1 MSRVTKV
8 YKKTN
13 GQFGQPVPIGTSSQY
28 VTVNSNGT
36 TLQQILGDVNE
47 LQEKLEQGDLTSS
60 ILKVAESSGV
70 SIGEATAEKSGLM
83 SSTDFKKINPIMLK
97 QGDDLN
103 NVKQI
108 GWYRVSADVKNRP
121 VANYVGWLQVQQL
134 ANGNFFQRFRGSN
147 STGTYYERIYTATDL
162 WSNWKQLDAPMTGAT
177 SVSDGRTGLVPAPS
191 AGKQNSY
198 LRGDGTWQ
206 TPPNTWTANT
216 STSAGYVAAGSG
228 HNDRV
233 WMTNSS
239 GTPAWRAIATM
250 TGATKTAAGTKGL
263 VPAPGRNKEE
273 YLLSGAG
280 TWIAPPKNNSGTTS
294 GLLLTQNQFNIISD
308 RSKNFSSHA
317 LDLTPASNAGYGGY
331 IDFHYNGATN
341 FTSRIIEN
349 AKGKIK
355 VSDSFEVGGD
365 TALNKITAGA
375 TVVSSL
381 TNNGNTN
388 LKGTTSFNGSA
399 NFNKTATFNKTVT
412 VNDLID
418 VVGTIKIPNRG
429 SGNLGYYPVA
439 SSAADTGEV
448 YMLNSYLGNCLEVQG
463 NWGVKKGRTVKRFYI
478 TNTSD
483 IRLKQDIKDSSIS
496 GLDLI
501 NKIKVRDF
509 KWKGDHRHQKI
520 GFIADELE
528 ELDPNLSLGEKPYDE
543 QGHPI
548 YKQVNSFYL
557 QGYEVKAIQ
566 ELSSQN
572 KKLLEKIEKL
582 QKEIKQLKNK

>member
-47 LQEKLEQGDLTSS
+47 LQEKLEQDDLTSS
-60 ILKVAESSGV
+60 ILKVAESN
-70 SIGEATAEKSGLM
+70 INIEEATSEKSGLM
-83 SSTDFKKINPIMLK
+83 SSTDFNKINPKILTDE
-97 QGDDLN
+97 DDLN
-103 NVKQI
+103 DIKQI
-108 GWYRVSADVKNRP
+108 GWYRVTTSVKNRP
-121 VANYVGWLQVQQL
+121 VVNYVGWLQVQQL
-134 ANGNFFQRFRGSN
+134 GNGNFFQRFRGTN
-147 STGTYYERIYTATDL
+147 TTGTYYERVYTTS
-162 WSNWKQLDAPMTGAT
+162 SNWSDWQQLDAPMIGAT
-177 SVSDGRTGLVPAPS
+177 SASTGKKGLVPAPS
-191 AGKQNSY
+191 AGQQNSY

-206 TPPNTWTANT
+206 IPPNTWTANT
-216 STSAGYVAAGSG
+216 SANAGYVAAGSG
-228 HNDRV
+228 NNDKV

-239 GTPAWRAIATM
+239 GTPAWRTIATM

-263 VPAPGRNKEE
+263 VPAPGSNKEE

-280 TWIAPPKNNSGTTS
+280 TWIAPPKNNSGTTN
-294 GLLLTQNQFNIISD
+294 GLLLTQNQFNSISS
-308 RSKNFSSHA
+308 RSKGFSDHA
-317 LDLTPASNAGYGGY
+317 LDLIPPSTVTYGGY
-331 IDFHYNGATN
+331 IDFHYKGATD

-355 VSDSFEVGGD
+355 VSGSFEVGED
-365 TALNKITAGA
+365 TILDKTTAGA
-375 TVVSSL
+375 TTVSSL
-381 TNNGNTN
+381 TNNGSTN

-399 NFNKTATFNKTVT
+399 TFNKAVILNKTTT
-412 VNDLID
+412 VNDLIE
-418 VVGTIKIPNRG
+418 VNGTITIPNRVNG
-429 SGNLGYYPVA
+429 NSGYSPIV
-439 SSAADTGEV
+439 SSTSNTGEV
-448 YMLNSYLGNCLEVQG
+448 FVLNSYLGDCLEVTG
-463 NWGVKKGRTVKRFYI
+463 NWGVKGGKTTKRFYI

-483 IRLKQDIKDSSIS
+483 IRLKQEIKDSSVN

-501 NKIKVRDF
+501 NKIKIRDF
-509 KWKGDHRHQKI
+509 KWKESKKHQKI

-528 ELDPNLSLGEKPYDE
+528 KLDPSLSLGEKLYDD
-543 QGHPI
+543 QGQPI

-566 ELSSQN
+566 ELSAQN

-582 QKEIKQLKNK
+582 QEEIKQLKNK